1 MQSRILTIFSMVTV
15 IFSQGD
21 LNVEGFSLLNTIE
34 NVKVKRFDI
43 VGDRLYAVHPGTN
56 DPADGAAKL
65 SIINLTTGAV
75 IAEGGDGSASGI
87 AGQPD
92 HVVVFGN
99 VAVVDGNGPDRKL
112 RFFDVSGDNISY
124 LGDNLINTTFITYSV
139 HLYKRGNYLYVIEGS
154 TGFGVYDMTDPL
166 NPVVLHE

>member
-1 MQSRILTIFSMVTV
+1 MRSRILTIFSMVSV

-65 SIINLTTGAV
+65 SIINL
-75 IAEGGDGSASGI
+75 I
-87 AGQPD
+87 
-92 HVVVFGN
+92 
-99 VAVVDGNGPDRKL
+99 
-112 RFFDVSGDNISY
+112 
-124 LGDNLINTTFITYSV
+124 
-139 HLYKRGNYLYVIEGS
+139 
-154 TGFGVYDMTDPL
+154 
-166 NPVVLHE
+166 